1 MILGRQIFWLILAL
15 QFHVI
20 RDLLRHSKVI
30 FEQRFLQTLAT
41 LTRKHFINTL
51 IFYKKILSSFSSEG
65 SFKKAHLFQV
75 VPQLFFSFTLNIS
88 EIYVLY
94 IPVLSNP
101 CEKNLILYK
110 TRKEN
115 EQTND
120 FCRREKHFRKFSC

>member
-1 MILGRQIFWLILAL
+1 MILRRQIFWLILAL

-20 RDLLRHSKVI
+20 RNLLRHSKVI

-51 IFYKKILSSFSSEG
+51 IFYKKFLSSFSSEG
-65 SFKKAHLFQV
+65 SFKKVHLFLV
-75 VPQLFFSFTLNIS
+75 VPQLFFNFTLNIS